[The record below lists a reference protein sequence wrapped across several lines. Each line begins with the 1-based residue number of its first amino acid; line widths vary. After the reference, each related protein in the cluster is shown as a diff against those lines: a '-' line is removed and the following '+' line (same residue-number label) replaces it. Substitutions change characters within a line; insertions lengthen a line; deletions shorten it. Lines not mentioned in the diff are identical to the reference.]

1 MNLFLS
7 KILAGFVI
15 GAGAIIPGLS
25 GGILAV
31 SMGLYQPTIEAIT
44 GFFKAPKKNFN
55 FLLPL
60 GIGGVIGFDRQS
72 VCKISDR
79 NRLPFYGAC
88 NRQYP
93 LFSERSKR

>member
-60 GIGGVIGFDRQS
+60 GIGGVIGFVAVSYTHLDVYKRQLS
-72 VCKISDR
+72 ALQFPSIV
-79 NRLPFYGAC
+79 L
-88 NRQYP
+88 
-93 LFSERSKR
+93 